1 MRHPRRLA
9 VNRCEAALYV
19 LGRSR
24 LDRGNGIAFSNGVV
38 GIPGGHGV
46 TITPLTRRLP
56 SHVKEIPVNDSDFA
70 PSAGASVADDR
81 AERIVEAA
89 LAEFSEYGYSGSRL
103 ESVARRAGIS
113 KPTLLRHFASK
124 DEIFREVVRS
134 TLVGCMQPLHEKLAH
149 TNGGPVSAVEQIREF
164 ATSYWAMMR
173 RPALTQ
179 VLRLSI
185 GELPR
190 FPELA
195 VFQVTETLERS
206 LRALERIIQGG
217 IARGELRPHD
227 ARASART
234 VLATVAAHALWFA
247 EPEIYAGVTGNDR
260 DQAERATIESL
271 VEAIGPV
278 RDSDSS
284 RHD

>member
-1 MRHPRRLA
+1 M
-9 VNRCEAALYV
+9 
-19 LGRSR
+19 
-24 LDRGNGIAFSNGVV
+24 
-38 GIPGGHGV
+38 
-46 TITPLTRRLP
+46 ITPLTRHLL
-56 SHVKEIPVNDSDFA
+56 SHGNEIPVNDSDFA
-70 PSAGASVADDR
+70 PSAGASLANDR
-81 AERIVEAA
+81 AERIVVAA
-89 LAEFSEYGYSGSRL
+89 LAEFSENGYSGTRL

-113 KPTLLRHFASK
+113 KPTLLRHFTSK

-134 TLVGCMQPLHEKLAH
+134 TLVGCMEPLHEQLAH

-164 ATSYWAMMR
+164 ATSYWTMMR

-195 VFQVTETLERS
+195 VFQATETLERS
-206 LRALERIIQGG
+206 LRALERIIQSG
-217 IARGELRPHD
+217 IARGELHPHD

-247 EPEIYAGVTGNDR
+247 EPEIYAGVTGSDR
-260 DQAERATIESL
+260 EQAAQATIESL
-271 VEAIGPV
+271 VAAIAPV
-278 RDSDSS
+278 RDGQS
-284 RHD
+284 RNEP

>member
-1 MRHPRRLA
+1 
-9 VNRCEAALYV
+9 
-19 LGRSR
+19 
-24 LDRGNGIAFSNGVV
+24 
-38 GIPGGHGV
+38 
-46 TITPLTRRLP
+46 
-56 SHVKEIPVNDSDFA
+56 VNDSEFA
-70 PSAGASVADDR
+70 PVAGASVADDR
-81 AERIVEAA
+81 AERIVVAA
-89 LAEFSEYGYSGSRL
+89 LAEFSENGYSGSRL
-103 ESVARRAGIS
+103 ESVARRAGMS

-134 TLVGCMQPLHEKLAH
+134 TLIGCMEPLHERLAH
-149 TNGGPVSAVEQIREF
+149 PNGGPVNAVEQIREF
-164 ATSYWAMMR
+164 ARSYWAVMR

-217 IARGELRPHD
+217 IARGELGARD

-247 EPEIYAGVTGNDR
+247 EPEIYAGVTGSDR
-260 DQAERATIESL
+260 EQAAQATIESL
-271 VEAIGPV
+271 VEAIVPA
-278 RDSDSS
+278 RDSESS
-284 RHD
+284 RNEP